1 MNVLVISRGFPS
13 VNDPTSGNFEL
24 DQAKSLIKLGH
35 KVVFL
40 CIDRISN
47 LKNRRKIGISRIQE
61 DNIVVYKIAII
72 PLPLKRYFL
81 KTSLSIMTFLGV
93 ILFKRIIKDGFY
105 PDIIHAHYLFNMPI
119 ALKIKEKYDIPVIA
133 TEHWSLISKDS
144 SRKDI
149 VTLAKKYYPRVDKL
163 ISVSKSLCFSIKN
176 ISGCNSLVIPNIVDT
191 SCFVYKDQN
200 TLKSDFIFV
209 SVGNL
214 ITRKGFDIL
223 IKSFSKANFD
233 KNVYLYIVGIGPE
246 YNCLR
251 KLINKL
257 DVQDQVFLLGRKTRE
272 EINNIFEKSQVFVL
286 PSHFETFGVVYIE
299 ALASGLPVIATSC
312 GGPELFISKDD
323 GLIVP
328 VNDIDALTSSL
339 KYMKQHRN
347 LYDSKQIAKRCVST
361 FSPDVIGKEIDTVYA
376 TVYLK

>member
-251 KLINKL
+251 KLINKF

-347 LYDSKQIAKRCVST
+347 LYDSKQIAKRCVSA